1 MDMLHTI
8 DAALAA
14 LLAALTS
21 VSHGMGKGLV
31 SGVLGDVTNL
41 FFFHE
46 IKEFIIYRID
56 RFTDRLLGRTMSVVS
71 LSALVLTTIWVLMK
85 GFRIV
90 TGRSQDSMTALV
102 MSALR
107 ITLILSVA
115 TGVAAGGTPIVKVMA
130 DSTMEAIYG
139 VVAGKDMG
147 DDPYAAIDKNLG
159 YMQLAMMSIDL
170 LDASDNEGLESAKT
184 RAQLFNG
191 VGIGGPALIGGTLLL
206 LNRIAMSLVVGFG
219 PIFIMCLMF
228 DQTKFLFGKWL
239 MFGIGTMFSLAVLS
253 VMVSLSLDIV
263 GAVAMQFWIGSFVGT
278 NTEGVSSMA
287 LQQGGLGL
295 VMTMLMV
302 TVPPMAA
309 SFFQGTLGQFSQVNA
324 FGGFGHAHGHG
335 ARAPGATGYAP
346 HYAPGAMPAPP
357 GGMSQG
363 RGAQEGHGRPSGGE
377 NLPHVFNRQ
386 ASMTRGETL
395 AGDSIKTSAGADPA
409 GASKVGL
416 AASRSES
423 GEPPK
428 SGGA

>member
-8 DAALAA
+8 DAAVAG
-14 LLAALTS
+14 LLAALTYA
-21 VSHGMGKGLV
+21 SHGIGKGLV
-31 SGVLGDVTNL
+31 SGVLEDVTNL

-56 RFTDRLLGRTMSVVS
+56 RFTDRLLGRTMSVVG
-71 LSALVLTTIWVLMK
+71 LSALVLTTLWVLMK

-90 TGRSQDSMTALV
+90 TGRSQDSMMALV

-107 ITLILSVA
+107 ISLILSVA
-115 TGVAAGGTPIVKVMA
+115 TGVAAGGTPIVRVMA

-139 VVAGKDMG
+139 IVAGKDMG
-147 DDPYAAIDKNLG
+147 DDPYAAIDKSLG

-170 LDASDNEGLESAKT
+170 LDASDNQALESAKT

-263 GAVAMQFWIGSFVGT
+263 GAVAMKFWIGSFIGA
-278 NTEGVSSMA
+278 NTEGISSMA

-295 VMTMLMV
+295 IMTMLMV

-309 SFFQGTLGQFSQVNA
+309 SFFQGTLGQFSHINA
-324 FGGFGHAHGHG
+324 FSAFGRAHAHGMQG
-335 ARAPGATGYAP
+335 PGATGHGP
-346 HYAPGAMPAPP
+346 HYALGAMPMPP
-357 GGMSQG
+357 GGTQQG
-363 RGAQEGHGRPSGGE
+363 RGGGDSRGYDPKSE
-377 NLPHVFNRQ
+377 NLVRTFNRQ
-386 ASMTRGETL
+386 ASVSRSDGVRKD
-395 AGDSIKTSAGADPA
+395 GIKSSAGPDPA
-409 GASKVGL
+409 GTSKVGL
-416 AASRSES
+416 AAGRPDP
-423 GEPPK
+423 GEAPK
-428 SGGA
+428 A

>member
-21 VSHGMGKGLV
+21 AGHGMGKGLV

-56 RFTDRLLGRTMSVVS
+56 RFTDRLLGRTMSVVG

-90 TGRSQDSMTALV
+90 TGRSQDSMMVLV

-263 GAVAMQFWIGSFVGT
+263 GAVAMQFWIGTFVGT

-324 FGGFGHAHGHG
+324 FSGFGLAHAHG

-346 HYAPGAMPAPP
+346 HYAPGSMPAPP
-357 GGMSQG
+357 GGTPPGGGGSDS
-363 RGAQEGHGRPSGGE
+363 RRYDPSSE
-377 NLPHVFNRQ
+377 NLARTFNQQ
-386 ASMTRGETL
+386 ASASRGGGIG
-395 AGDSIKTSAGADPA
+395 GDGIKSSAGPDPA
-409 GASKVGL
+409 GTSKVGL
-416 AASRSES
+416 AAGRTDR
-423 GEPPK
+423 GETPK
-428 SGGA
+428 A

>member
-357 GGMSQG
+357 GGTPQG
-363 RGAQEGHGRPSGGE
+363 GGGSDGRRYDPNSE
-377 NLPHVFNRQ
+377 NLARTFIQQ
-386 ASMTRGETL
+386 ASASRGGGIG
-395 AGDSIKTSAGADPA
+395 GDGIKSSAGPDPA
-409 GASKVGL
+409 GTSKVGL
-416 AASRSES
+416 AVGRTDR
-423 GEPPK
+423 GETPK
-428 SGGA
+428 A